1 MNKLGIFMN
10 FWCNRWDA
18 DYYKYIKKAASLGFD
33 VLEFQAQPL
42 LNIPDEELRNIKK
55 AADEV
60 NVELTYSLGLDK
72 TYDISSDDKYVRIAG
87 VQYLSDIMKKVAVQE
102 GKLISGV
109 SYAGWGVP
117 AGDINKDKRMENSA
131 GTMKELARIAGDL
144 GIQYAVEAVNRFEG
158 VVINTAADAVK
169 YVSMVDSKNVG
180 ILLDTYHMNIEEFS
194 IWDAIHLAG
203 NKLVGFHVGENNRSV
218 CGRGHLNWDEIFSA
232 LADVGYQGR
241 IVAEPFIM
249 TGGEVGRDI
258 CVWKNLIPNPTEETL
273 DGELKFML
281 DFERKMMAK
290 YRM

>member
-42 LNIPDEELRNIKK
+42 LHISDEELRNIKK

-60 NVELTYSLGLDK
+60 NIELTYSLGLDK

-109 SYAGWGVP
+109 SYAGWGIPSGEV
-117 AGDINKDKRMENSA
+117 NKDRHMENSA
-131 GTMKELARIAGDL
+131 GTMKELARVAGDL